1 MNSSEMSR
9 SKEIITHPGPPAG
22 SKMYRI
28 ETPGV
33 TAGSM
38 AGADLAS
45 QFLNPTSKT
54 SAVKIE

>member
-1 MNSSEMSR
+1 MSR